1 MQIETKEIIKK
12 EYINSYV
19 AIDGSRF
26 NSEAECKKYEKSAK
40 IVAYSKYLPLVIFR
54 KSEYEIYGAGSE
66 EYEIDIIK
74 IEQFEDIDTILQ
86 LYSLYHPYRDGRDVL
101 QERDRLN
108 KWFDDREIVFIGRG
122 CGYDNYD
129 GFEFIG
135 TMNDIINHII
145 KACNEEKV

>member
-12 EYINSYV
+12 EYVNSYV

-26 NSEAECKKYEKSAK
+26 NSENECKKYEESAK
-40 IVAYSKYLPLVIFR
+40 MVAYSKYLPLVIYR
-54 KSEYEIYGAGSE
+54 KSEYEIYGTGSD

-74 IEQFEDIDTILQ
+74 IKQIEDIDTILHI
-86 LYSLYHPYRDGRDVL
+86 YSLYHPSYNKDTIA
-101 QERDRLN
+101 QERIRLE
-108 KWFDDREIVFIGRG
+108 KWFSDGEVLFIGRG

-129 GFEFIG
+129 CFEFIG
-135 TMNDIINHII
+135 TMNEVINHII